1 MLLTGGAPLLSLGVG
16 TTGCGGDPPDG
27 REDQISYQVTSMSC
41 IKGEQE
47 FLMILA
53 KHNKE

>member
-27 REDQISYQVTSMSC
+27 RQDQISYQVTFMLCKKKS
-41 IKGEQE
+41 EV
-47 FLMILA
+47 LMVLA
-53 KHNKE
+53 KHKE